1 MLIPESMMI
10 KKTKYWIINH
20 RINSALPGYI
30 MMSSQYHGKALY
42 ELPNAALQE
51 MGILISKIDKAL
63 RNILHP
69 NISISENTGTRQN
82 LQTIFILF
90 RSLNG

>member
-1 MLIPESMMI
+1 MHIPESMMI
-10 KKTKYWIINH
+10 TKTKYWIINH
-20 RINSALPGYI
+20 RINSELPGYI
-30 MMSSQYHGKALY
+30 MMSSRYLDKELY

-69 NISISENTGTRQN
+69 QHIYIGKYGHTP
-82 LQTIFILF
+82 
-90 RSLNG
+90 